1 MRGMEVAGAFAVKVL
16 MRQKRGSSDFIRN
29 FVAIRSRKT
38 NKCKEDNSVTRT
50 SNSKYAIILMASL
63 TLLSMAMPPRS
74 LATPAND
81 QKENDRIRNSGTVLK
96 EVLNVPDDVP
106 RDLLAK
112 ARCVIVLPSVLK
124 AAFVAGADYG
134 RGIMTCRTGKDFTG
148 PWGAPTMMAL
158 EGGSFGFQIGGEAT
172 DFVIL
177 VMNNRGAES
186 LLHSKVKLGADAA
199 IAAGPKGRE
208 LEADTDVTMRAEMFS
223 YSRSRGVFV
232 GVSLEGTTLRPDND
246 ANRRLYGKN
255 VSAVEIIKESKVEA
269 PESAHTLI
277 ATLQQASPKLQ
288 GSNS

>member
-1 MRGMEVAGAFAVKVL
+1 M
-16 MRQKRGSSDFIRN
+16 
-29 FVAIRSRKT
+29 
-38 NKCKEDNSVTRT
+38 TRT

-63 TLLSMAMPPRS
+63 ALLSMAMPPSS

-96 EVLNVPDDVP
+96 EVLNVPDDIP

-148 PWGAPTMMAL
+148 SWGAPTMMAL

-223 YSRSRGVFV
+223 YSRSRGVFA

-255 VSAVEIIKESKVEA
+255 VSAIEIIKESKVEA

>member
-1 MRGMEVAGAFAVKVL
+1 M
-16 MRQKRGSSDFIRN
+16 
-29 FVAIRSRKT
+29 
-38 NKCKEDNSVTRT
+38 TRT

-63 TLLSMAMPPRS
+63 ALLSMAMPPRS

-81 QKENDRIRNSGTVLK
+81 QKENNRIRNSGTVLK
-96 EVLNVPDDVP
+96 EVLNVPDDIP

-186 LLHSKVKLGADAA
+186 LLHSKVKLGADAS

-223 YSRSRGVFV
+223 YSRSRGVFA

>member
-1 MRGMEVAGAFAVKVL
+1 M
-16 MRQKRGSSDFIRN
+16 
-29 FVAIRSRKT
+29 
-38 NKCKEDNSVTRT
+38 TRT
-50 SNSKYAIILMASL
+50 SSSKYAIILMASL
-63 TLLSMAMPPRS
+63 TILSMAMPPRS

-96 EVLNVPDDVP
+96 EVLNVPDDIP

-223 YSRSRGVFV
+223 YSRSRGVFA

-269 PESAHTLI
+269 PQSAHTLI

-288 GSNS
+288 GSNT